1 VSNPFDPNSDFFRAQ
16 VSEIAKIAR
25 IELERADKHPLG
37 HIACELVRAKVRKSL
52 TADDVIRIAAEVE
65 ALGKK

>member
-52 TADDVIRIAAEVE
+52 TVDDMFRIMTEVE
-65 ALGKK
+65 ELGKK